1 MTDNTSLS
9 SPLEREKT
17 LHSNYSFSNK
27 KVTFPISPLK
37 RGRGC
42 VTSAHCLPNQKQP
55 HKADKKLLNLTRTSH
70 RNTPL
75 YPLPRGETYTLNYSL
90 SNRKQHPSLPSREGL
105 GVCHACAKLLKSKT
119 ATQSRQ
125 KTPQPNR
132 TSHHNTP
139 LNPLPRG
146 ELSPLKQLIIKEK
159 SVSKSPLLRGAGG
172 VSRPR
177 TASQIK
183 NSHTKPTKNSST

>member
-1 MTDNTSLS
+1 MCHVRAQI
-9 SPLEREKT
+9 PK
-17 LHSNYSFSNK
+17 
-27 KVTFPISPLK
+27 
-37 RGRGC
+37 
-42 VTSAHCLPNQKQP
+42 NQKQP

-139 LNPLPRG
+139 LYPLSRG
-146 ELSPLKQLIIKEK
+146 ETYTLTSPLSQKNSIPA
-159 SVSKSPLLRGAGG
+159 SPLERGQG
-172 VSRPR
+172 VCDVRAQLPKNQEQEHKADKKHLIPTHTSRKR
-177 TASQIK
+177 
-183 NSHTKPTKNSST
+183 PTKVTGRYAAQVEKQPY